1 VKAICYYLASFF
13 GFLFT
18 HFFIIFGSISSPL
31 GSYLM
36 SDEIYVSSDSNA
48 DKNVLDYAMDMV
60 STSVSPI
67 LY

>member
-1 VKAICYYLASFF
+1 
-13 GFLFT
+13 
-18 HFFIIFGSISSPL
+18 
-31 GSYLM
+31 M

-48 DKNVLDYAMDMV
+48 DKKVLEYAMDMV